1 MNFERLDHHLKEY
14 TDHEKM
20 YLLSSHSG
28 QKQIFHPSENHLQ
41 LFDFKKTSRFLAVA
55 EHTHDYIEM
64 NYVYSGSIVQVINNK
79 KIQLKKGDLI
89 ILDTQ
94 VCHSIEAPGEN
105 DILLAFRFSKEYF
118 ITTFFK
124 DFKTDNPMSNFLI
137 KSLFESQ
144 KYKRYLYFNIQQEE
158 ELDTVIKLLVSEFL
172 KNNHQSLNILHHYIS
187 IIFEKLIQYYE
198 KNIPVGTCTTSEKQ
212 TKFRF
217 DVLHY
222 LETHFEE
229 VTLVQIA
236 THFNYSPNYFS
247 NLVRKMFQRNFCQL
261 LKEVRF
267 KNALI
272 LLDNTSLS
280 IAEICEQVG
289 FSNQNIFYKLF
300 NEKFQLTPKKYRQQK
315 TLGTLDDFIHENNQ
329 FLH

>member
-1 MNFERLDHHLKEY
+1 MNFERLDHYLREY
-14 TDHEKM
+14 TDHEKD
-20 YLLSSHSG
+20 YLLSVHSG
-28 QKQIFHPSENHLQ
+28 QKKIFRPLTNHLQ

-55 EHTHDYIEM
+55 EHTHDYIEL
-64 NYVYSGSIVQVINNK
+64 NYVYSGSIIQIINDEEV
-79 KIQLKKGDLI
+79 QLKKGDLI

-94 VCHSIEAPGEN
+94 VSHSIETPGEN

-144 KYKRYLYFNIQQEE
+144 KYKRYLYFNIQEEE
-158 ELDTVIKLLVSEFL
+158 ELETVIKLLVIEFL
-172 KNNHQSLNILHHYIS
+172 KQDHQSLNILHHYIS
-187 IIFEKLIQYYE
+187 IIFEKLIQHYE
-198 KNIPVGTCTTSEKQ
+198 KNIPLDASSKSEKQ
-212 TKFRF
+212 TKLRF
-217 DVLHY
+217 DILHY
-222 LETHFEE
+222 LDSHFDE
-229 VTLVQIA
+229 VTLAQIA
-236 THFNYSPNYFS
+236 AHFNYSPNYFS
-247 NLVRKMFQRNFCQL
+247 NLVRKMFQKNFCQL

-300 NEKFQLTPKKYRQQK
+300 NEKFHLTPKKYRQQK
-315 TLGTLDDFIHENNQ
+315 NHSTSNDVFSRR
-329 FLH
+329 

>member
-28 QKQIFHPSENHLQ
+28 QKQIFHPLENHLQ

-64 NYVYSGSIVQVINNK
+64 NYVYSGSIIQIINNE
-79 KIQLKKGDLI
+79 KIQLNKGDLI

-94 VCHSIEAPGEN
+94 VSHSIEAPGEK
-105 DILLAFRFSKEYF
+105 DILLAFRFSKDYF
-118 ITTFFK
+118 IKTFFK

-144 KYKRYLYFNIQQEE
+144 KYKRYLYFNIQKEG
-158 ELDTVIKLLVSEFL
+158 ELDTVIKLLVIEFL

-187 IIFEKLIQYYE
+187 IVFEKLIQYYE
-198 KNIPVGTCTTSEKQ
+198 NSISLGTCTKSEKQ
-212 TKFRF
+212 TKLRF

-222 LETHFEE
+222 MDTHFEE

-236 THFNYSPNYFS
+236 THFNFSPNYFS
-247 NLVRKMFQRNFCQL
+247 NLIRKMFHKNFCQL
-261 LKEVRF
+261 LQEIRF

-289 FSNQNIFYKLF
+289 FSNQNTFYKLF
-300 NEKFQLTPKKYRQQK
+300 KETFKLSPKKYRQK
-315 TLGTLDDFIHENNQ
+315 NNLDVNGQDKI
-329 FLH
+329 